1 MNNVNITLGGGC
13 FWCTEAVFQ
22 RLRGVISVESGYCN
36 GLKPARPSNEQV
48 CRGDT
53 GFNEVVQISYDR
65 DVISLRQLL
74 EVFFDMH
81 DPTSLNRQGN
91 DTGTQYRS
99 GVYYTDKADQVTATQ
114 FIAEVTSNGDYQHNI
129 VTEVLPLAHYWPA
142 EDYHQNY
149 FVNNPEQGYC
159 TFVVAPKVRKSAQ
172 HYGEWLKS

>member
-1 MNNVNITLGGGC
+1 MTASFITLGGGC

-22 RLRGVISVESGYCN
+22 RVAGVTSVESGYCN
-36 GLKPARPSNEQV
+36 GLSASRPTYEQV

-53 GFNEVVQISYDR
+53 GFNEVVRIGYDS
-65 DVISLRQLL
+65 DTISLRQLL
-74 EVFFDMH
+74 EIFFAIH

-99 GVYYTDKADQVTATQ
+99 GIYYSDKDDQVVAMQ
-114 FIAEVTSNGDYQHNI
+114 FIAEATSMGHFDKHI

-149 FVNNPEQGYC
+149 FVNNPDQGYC
-159 TFVVAPKVRKSAQ
+159 TFVVAPKVRKLGQ
-172 HYGEWLKS
+172 HFQEFLKS